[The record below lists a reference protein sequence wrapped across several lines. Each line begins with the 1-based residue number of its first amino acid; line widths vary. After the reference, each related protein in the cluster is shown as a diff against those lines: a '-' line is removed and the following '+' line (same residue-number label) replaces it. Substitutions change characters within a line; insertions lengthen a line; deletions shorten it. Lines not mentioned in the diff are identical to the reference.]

1 MATLENDSAPQ
12 FMDSNQYDQGFVDYG
27 NQPEVDFSSSAPPP
41 LPPKNNAAEPAV
53 DDDDEDAIEPTLDEP
68 ILVTLVCFY
77 WLFIYLIV

>member
-41 LPPKNNAAEPAV
+41 LPPKIMQRNQLLMTMMRMQLNQ
-53 DDDDEDAIEPTLDEP
+53 LWMNQ
-68 ILVTLVCFY
+68 F
-77 WLFIYLIV
+77 